1 MGYEIIIPVSVSET
15 TTSPNF
21 KDSVSVYDYVQKR
34 RTGYYFR
41 RNKYSKYRQKILQAV
56 QARCVATLSENPID
70 IKGHDKIFTSTW
82 INSKNVVVGTKENK
96 LLVLDI
102 TNNVH
107 QWTSIPLIKNN
118 DSTSSTSSWQ
128 QRVSKSMDVRTR
140 SCANDNGQNNKGSQ
154 SGSNNNYSNNVE
166 ESDNHHGDEEN
177 NIFLREPITPTSIRQ
192 RFGQPMRE
200 GRRVSPPINST
211 AIGSG
216 EQHLIHQYQ
225 QQLKKC
231 DGIRS
236 LSVNPSKTLL
246 AVGLADP
253 PVVMVYR
260 LSDFT
265 PMGIT
270 VRDHRDA
277 VFSVQWLDDSTFVTG
292 SRDGSLGLWKCNNND
307 YVNITKD
314 GLEKVPRLWSS
325 NNDEYASRIRDTKLI
340 GSTTVASLAANGIVQ
355 IWDLDQRQ
363 KQKNIKLWH
372 TQELVCMAP
381 QQQGRELSDRK
392 GLLAVGSQEH
402 VTLLDP
408 RLSSASSAAQ
418 EFPSQDQDWGVRSL
432 AFQNY
437 IVTCGGGLG
446 RVSFYDIRNKAFIP
460 SHTTTSS
467 TSFCSVSSGWLDESS
482 SIYQTYF
489 NGQHRLMP
497 QAVYTLEYSP
507 DDSRKLFTA
516 GGPIQSSLR
525 GCYAALWC

>member
-1 MGYEIIIPVSVSET
+1 
-15 TTSPNF
+15 
-21 KDSVSVYDYVQKR
+21 
-34 RTGYYFR
+34 
-41 RNKYSKYRQKILQAV
+41 
-56 QARCVATLSENPID
+56 
-70 IKGHDKIFTSTW
+70 
-82 INSKNVVVGTKENK
+82 
-96 LLVLDI
+96 
-102 TNNVH
+102 
-107 QWTSIPLIKNN
+107 
-118 DSTSSTSSWQ
+118 
-128 QRVSKSMDVRTR
+128 MDVRTTR
-140 SCANDNGQNNKGSQ
+140 CANDNGQNNKGSQ
-154 SGSNNNYSNNVE
+154 SGSNNNYGNNVE
-166 ESDNHHGDEEN
+166 EGDNHHGDEEN

-200 GRRVSPPINST
+200 GRRVSPPISST

-340 GSTTVASLAANGIVQ
+340 GSTTAASLAANGIVQ
-355 IWDLDQRQ
+355 IWDLNQRQ
-363 KQKNIKLWH
+363 KVFIYAIKKFNKKKR
-372 TQELVCMAP
+372 EKGE
-381 QQQGRELSDRK
+381 GR
-392 GLLAVGSQEH
+392 
-402 VTLLDP
+402 
-408 RLSSASSAAQ
+408 
-418 EFPSQDQDWGVRSL
+418 
-432 AFQNY
+432 
-437 IVTCGGGLG
+437 
-446 RVSFYDIRNKAFIP
+446 
-460 SHTTTSS
+460 
-467 TSFCSVSSGWLDESS
+467 
-482 SIYQTYF
+482 
-489 NGQHRLMP
+489 
-497 QAVYTLEYSP
+497 
-507 DDSRKLFTA
+507 RKLIIFTSHFFFINSKKISNY
-516 GGPIQSSLR
+516 GIPKSL
-525 GCYAALWC
+525 YAWHRNNKVEN

>member
-1 MGYEIIIPVSVSET
+1 
-15 TTSPNF
+15 
-21 KDSVSVYDYVQKR
+21 
-34 RTGYYFR
+34 
-41 RNKYSKYRQKILQAV
+41 
-56 QARCVATLSENPID
+56 
-70 IKGHDKIFTSTW
+70 
-82 INSKNVVVGTKENK
+82 
-96 LLVLDI
+96 
-102 TNNVH
+102 
-107 QWTSIPLIKNN
+107 
-118 DSTSSTSSWQ
+118 
-128 QRVSKSMDVRTR
+128 MDVRTTNV
-140 SCANDNGQNNKGSQ
+140 NDNEQNNKGSQ
-154 SGSNNNYSNNVE
+154 SGSNNNNYSNNVGE
-166 ESDNHHGDEEN
+166 NDNHYGDEGN

-192 RFGQPMRE
+192 QRFGQPMRE
-200 GRRVSPPINST
+200 GRRRVSPPRNST
-211 AIGSG
+211 IIESG
-216 EQHLIHQYQ
+216 EQPLNQYQ

-253 PVVMVYR
+253 PVVIVYR

-277 VFSVQWLDDSTFVTG
+277 VFSVQWLDDRTFVTG
-292 SRDGSLGLWKCNNND
+292 SRDGSLGLWKCNNDD

-314 GLEKVPRLWSS
+314 GLEKIHRLWSS
-325 NNDEYASRIRDTKLI
+325 HNDEYASRIRDTKLI
-340 GSTTVASLAANGIVQ
+340 GSTTAASLAANGIVQ
-355 IWDLDQRQ
+355 IWDLNQRQ

-372 TQELVCMAP
+372 TRELVCMAP
-381 QQQGRELSDRK
+381 QQQGRELNDRK

-408 RLSSASSAAQ
+408 RLSSASSTAQ

-432 AFQNY
+432 AFQEH

-446 RVSFYDIRNKAFIP
+446 HVSFYDIRNKAFIP
-460 SHTTTSS
+460 SFTTTTSS

-489 NGQHRLMP
+489 YGQHRLIP

-507 DDSRKLFTA
+507 DDSGKLFTA